1 MSERERWAP
10 LSLTLAG
17 IPFRG
22 VSIAGRETWFHVPS
36 LDLAFDVGRSP
47 SEIVPVPNLFLSH
60 AHLDHAGGL
69 AYWASQRRLLRL
81 PPGRVFTD
89 PAAVP
94 AWRQILALHGG
105 LEGVAYDV
113 TVDGLGPGD
122 SVDLRKDLS
131 VSAFR
136 ADHRVPTVGFVA
148 SEVRR
153 RLVPGWQ
160 GRPEEE
166 IRAAILGGEEVTK
179 RSPRPLFAFSGDTG
193 VGIFESRPA
202 RGVRGEG
209 LPPRVLVRRGGGPP
223 ARPQLRAPARRRP
236 GRAGGPLRERGAR
249 PDAPDAPR
257 DARRAAPDHRPA
269 APRLPRLADGALP
282 AGRVAPTETASGD
295 SGCSRGR
302 RTTPGRPRR
311 RSRPAPARP
320 SSACRRSRRA
330 PGRSRA

>member
-1 MSERERWAP
+1 MSERERWSP

-36 LDLAFDVGRSP
+36 LDLVFDVGRSP
-47 SEIVPVPNLFLSH
+47 ADVVPAPNLFLSH

-81 PPGRVFTD
+81 PAGRVFTD

-105 LEGVAYDV
+105 LEGVDYHV
-113 TVDGLGPGD
+113 TVEGLGPGD

-153 RLVPGWQ
+153 RLVPAWQ

-166 IRAAILGGEEVTK
+166 IRAAIQRGEEVTR
-179 RSPRPLFAFSGDTG
+179 RSPRSLFAFSGDTG
-193 VGIFESRPA
+193 VGIFETAPREVFEAKVLLLECSFVEEGDLPRARNYGHLHVDDVAERADVFANEALVLTHLTLRGTPTQLRRTIARRLPASLASRT
-202 RGVRGEG
+202 VLF
-209 LPPRVLVRRGGGPP
+209 LPP
-223 ARPQLRAPARRRP
+223 
-236 GRAGGPLRERGAR
+236 E
-249 PDAPDAPR
+249 
-257 DARRAAPDHRPA
+257 
-269 APRLPRLADGALP
+269 
-282 AGRVAPTETASGD
+282 
-295 SGCSRGR
+295 
-302 RTTPGRPRR
+302 
-311 RSRPAPARP
+311 
-320 SSACRRSRRA
+320 
-330 PGRSRA
+330 